1 MTHRH
6 AATSE
11 TRAHL
16 YEVCACGAVR
26 KLTSGQYDQWHACD
40 LCAQADTEYTSRIDA
55 QRVTLELAQRSTRR
69 VDAGRESI
77 EDSPLFGGTRQQ
89 DLFGDTR

>member
-1 MTHRH
+1 MCDYCDSIQSMTGHRH
-6 AATSE
+6 CPI
-11 TRAHL
+11 H
-16 YEVCACGAVR
+16 
-26 KLTSGQYDQWHACD
+26 GQPD
-40 LCAQADTEYTSRIDA
+40 LPIAAQADTEYTSRIDA